1 MIPSPRCLPGAKYV
15 ATGRGL
21 PTYRRPFI
29 GETEPGTTKL
39 TKAPW
44 KDRDDAALFSEETYI
59 YIYMFGFIGI

>member
-1 MIPSPRCLPGAKYV
+1 MENVSPGAKYV

-39 TKAPW
+39 TKAKDGKSWEMKPW
-44 KDRDDAALFSEETYI
+44 FN
-59 YIYMFGFIGI
+59 MV

>member
-1 MIPSPRCLPGAKYV
+1 MDFRSFLYVYLRVMIPSPRCLPGAKYV

-39 TKAPW
+39 TKAP
-44 KDRDDAALFSEETYI
+44 
-59 YIYMFGFIGI
+59 